1 MNFVVPDFIT
11 VPGTD
16 LVRAY
21 CSYCEHVSRVVAVP
35 TEREKAKARERCGDP
50 HAVIYPNTP
59 KGWERGCP
67 RCRG

>member
-1 MNFVVPDFIT
+1 MTFVAPDFIK

-16 LVRAY
+16 LVRAQCY
-21 CSYCEHVSRVVAVP
+21 DCGHVSRVVAIP
-35 TEREKAKARERCGDP
+35 TEREKAKARERSGDLF
-50 HAVIYPNTP
+50 AVIYPNTP